1 MTSARAL
8 ISRLEDIAD
17 PAAAAEV
24 RRFYRGGDPATRVMG
39 VPIGRIFP
47 VAKQFTALPLSEVK
61 ALLDD
66 PRYEVRMAAVSVMDF
81 KARQKKLPEAERR
94 ALFELYLRRHDR
106 IDNWDL
112 VDRAA
117 PHVVDEFLVDRDR
130 SVLERLAR
138 SGNPHER
145 RTAIVATHAF
155 LRRDETA
162 ETFRLA
168 EVLAGDRDEYV
179 QKAITSWVREAGKRA
194 PGALA
199 DFLARNAERLPRP
212 TLTAASK
219 LLPEEVRLR
228 LRG

>member
-1 MTSARAL
+1 M
-8 ISRLEDIAD
+8 
-17 PAAAAEV
+17 
-24 RRFYRGGDPATRVMG
+24 
-39 VPIGRIFP
+39 
-47 VAKQFTALPLSEVK
+47 
-61 ALLDD
+61 
-66 PRYEVRMAAVSVMDF
+66 
-81 KARQKKLPEAERR
+81 
-94 ALFELYLRRHDR
+94 
-106 IDNWDL
+106 
-112 VDRAA
+112 DRAA
-117 PHVVDEFLVDRDR
+117 PHVVGEFLVDRDR

-155 LRRDETA
+155 LRRGETA

-179 QKAITSWVREAGKRA
+179 QKAIASWVREAGKRDPA
-194 PGALA
+194 VLA

-219 LLPEEVRLR
+219 LLPEELRLR